1 VDSFDLNVG
10 QLDLFSLNPELLP
23 PAFLEEN
30 LDSLVLV
37 LASFTALSFNCIK
50 LESVHDW
57 DTPIYIILFE
67 ALKTVKILFVNTST
81 VFVLISH
88 GDLC

>member
-1 VDSFDLNVG
+1 VYLEDEIAYEHVPTELVYSEVDSFDLNVG

-50 LESVHDW
+50 LESVHD
-57 DTPIYIILFE
+57 
-67 ALKTVKILFVNTST
+67 
-81 VFVLISH
+81 
-88 GDLC
+88 